1 MPKINI
7 DEFDINIDAIADQV
21 VLGPQRHIT
30 DQLRHLNNSFVTRT
44 HVYGNRSMLEPY
56 SPLGVT
62 NTYRWKP
69 GYKDIIL
76 KTIHTRFDQYDKS
89 KSNLTTLLKNRP
101 ERMAFS
107 KKRFIKDILELDS
120 EMKTLRAR
128 GITMNDTIETATEKF
143 DSMFETL
150 RNNVTRAERMM
161 QNFAQ
166 YDVRTYIWHGAY
178 ARSVDTELY
187 KWNNARIVFEI
198 AMLDPSIQ
206 VINGRG
212 VRLANIPTCPV
223 YVSVSVPLA
232 PIVDS
237 MFTKSLGGLRYND
250 VKGRSNTHESQIAWS
265 IRAKW
270 MNKYGDNAS
279 NRSYN
284 NKIYEHPFLSSHV
297 TWNPR
302 EPKYFSQF
310 IDKYYEDKSE
320 DWIQNEKLGGNEI
333 CVGNTGNDI
342 YDAAVNLDPL
352 RIINVLQSWQTYK
365 LGTTGPLN
373 NIDKAILYVSPD
385 YHENFI
391 QDVGLGINQL
401 YSRILQLHGMEEL
414 ISREP
419 INYYEESY
427 DTIVPAICKWHK
439 YDGISESEMLKL
451 HHGWDFTLP
460 NWCPSAKTVE
470 EFCGNS
476 TYNLAFNGIDL
487 DEDLPFD
494 ERELSEEN
502 FAMQD
507 EIICNLQQ
515 SILEEVLALKSWLD
529 DNQCQSIETDNYK
542 QILNFLERVEGN
554 VPEEIPVQVE
564 DKVSVG
570 SDLEETVEETR
581 DTLEQIIDSLEE
593 QNQVTRNYQE
603 SMEELM
609 IQHAMQGRNR

>member
-7 DEFDINIDAIADQV
+7 DEFDININAIADNV

-30 DQLRHLNNSFVTRT
+30 DKLRYLNNAFITRT

-101 ERMAFS
+101 ERMAFD
-107 KKRFIKDILELDS
+107 KKRFIKDVLELDG
-120 EMKTLRAR
+120 EMKTLRDR
-128 GITMNDTIETATEKF
+128 GITMNDTIETATNKF

-150 RNNVTRAERMM
+150 RNNVTRAERMI
-161 QNFAQ
+161 QNFKQ
-166 YDVRTYIWHGAY
+166 YDVDTYIWHGD
-178 ARSVDTELY
+178 VGPGIDNDLY

-198 AMLDPSIQ
+198 AMLEPSIQ

-212 VRLANIPTCPV
+212 VRLGVVPICPV

-232 PIVDS
+232 GIVDS
-237 MFTKSLGGLRYND
+237 MFTKSLGSLRYND
-250 VKGRSNTHESQIAWS
+250 VKGKCMTHESQLCWS
-265 IRAKW
+265 IRGKW
-270 MNKYGDNAS
+270 MNKYGDNLDS
-279 NRSYN
+279 RSYN
-284 NKIYEHPFLSSHV
+284 RKIYEHPFLSSHV
-297 TWNPR
+297 TWSTR
-302 EPKYFSQF
+302 EPKYFNQF
-310 IDKYYEDKSE
+310 IDKYYADEDNN
-320 DWIQNEKLGGNEI
+320 WIMNQKQGGNEI

-401 YSRILQLHGMEEL
+401 YSRILQMHGMEEI
-414 ISREP
+414 ISRDC
-419 INYYEESY
+419 ISYYEESY
-427 DTIVPAICKWHK
+427 DTIVPAMCKWYK
-439 YDGISESEMLKL
+439 YDDIPDAEMLKL

-470 EFCGNS
+470 DFVGS
-476 TYNLAFNGIDL
+476 ATYNLAFNGIDI

-529 DNQCQSIETDNYK
+529 DNECQSRETDNYK
-542 QILNFLERVEGN
+542 QIINFLERVDGN
-554 VPEEIPVQVE
+554 IQEEIPVQKDE
-564 DKVSVG
+564 VSVK
-570 SDLEETVEETR
+570 EETR
-581 DTLEQIIDSLEE
+581 EETTHTLEEIIDSLEE
-593 QNQVTRNYQE
+593 QNRQTRNYQE